1 MVEKLMSFLDFVVR
15 NSRMFIC
22 CLNLTWITT
31 IALSIIF
38 IFILDNDFYINCE
51 FLSYLFN
58 KPLLLSNKDNTMN
71 LIVLYFNNSLLILN
85 VIFLVCVIL
94 LYLSKYFCI
103 NDTSVPI
110 KEFLYK
116 IKCVIGMVDISK
128 AEWVLSI
135 VIISSITFISLIQN
149 KVYVSALNCAE
160 IKSISDKSLF
170 PNINNFKTIEILFDE
185 IAKRSNINLIL
196 YDYNNNEFISFEKFR
211 EKRYIKILEK
221 NNDYKPVFG
230 FDMNKFVH

>member
-1 MVEKLMSFLDFVVR
+1 MVEKLMSFLDFIVR
-15 NSRMFIC
+15 NSRIFIC
-22 CLNLTWITT
+22 GLNLTWIATV
-31 IALSIIF
+31 ALSIIF

-58 KPLLLSNKDNTMN
+58 KPILLSNKDNTMN

-103 NDTSVPI
+103 NDTSVSV

-116 IKCVIGMVDISK
+116 IECVIGMVDISK
-128 AEWVLSI
+128 AEWALSI
-135 VIISSITFISLIQN
+135 VIISSIMFISLIQN

-230 FDMNKFVH
+230 FNMNKFIH

>member
-1 MVEKLMSFLDFVVR
+1 MVEKLMNFLDFVVR
-15 NSRMFIC
+15 NSRIFIC
-22 CLNLTWITT
+22 GLNLTWIATV
-31 IALSIIF
+31 ALSIIF

-51 FLSYLFN
+51 FLSYLFD
-58 KPLLLSNKDNTMN
+58 KPLLLSNKDNTIN

-103 NDTSVPI
+103 NDTSVSV

-230 FDMNKFVH
+230 FNMNKFIH

>member
-1 MVEKLMSFLDFVVR
+1 MVEKLMSFLDFIVR
-15 NSRMFIC
+15 NSRIFIC
-22 CLNLTWITT
+22 GLNLTWIATV
-31 IALSIIF
+31 ALSIIF

-58 KPLLLSNKDNTMN
+58 KPILLSNKDNTMN

-103 NDTSVPI
+103 NDTSVSV

-116 IKCVIGMVDISK
+116 IECVIGMVDISK
-128 AEWVLSI
+128 AEWLLSI

-230 FDMNKFVH
+230 FNMNKFIH

>member
-1 MVEKLMSFLDFVVR
+1 
-15 NSRMFIC
+15 
-22 CLNLTWITT
+22 
-31 IALSIIF
+31 
-38 IFILDNDFYINCE
+38 
-51 FLSYLFN
+51 
-58 KPLLLSNKDNTMN
+58 MN

-103 NDTSVPI
+103 NDPSVSV

-116 IKCVIGMVDISK
+116 IECVIGMVDISK
-128 AEWVLSI
+128 AEWALSI

-230 FDMNKFVH
+230 FNMNKFIH

>member
-22 CLNLTWITT
+22 GLNLTWITT
-31 IALSIIF
+31 ITLSIIF

-103 NDTSVPI
+103 NDTSVSV

-116 IKCVIGMVDISK
+116 IECVIGMVDISK

-160 IKSISDKSLF
+160 IKSISNKSLF